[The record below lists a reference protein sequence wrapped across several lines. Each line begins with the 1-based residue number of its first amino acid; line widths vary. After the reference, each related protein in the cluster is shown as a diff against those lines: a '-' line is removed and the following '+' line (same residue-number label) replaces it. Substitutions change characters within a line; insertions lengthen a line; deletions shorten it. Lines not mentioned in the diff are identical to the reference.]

1 MGVVGKALKLKI
13 RITPSL
19 GKMGTQKGA
28 NNTNTSENR
37 IPVFQELTN
46 ESLMLLRRIHVI

>member
-13 RITPSL
+13 RTIPSL